1 MHTVCVMSDAE
12 NELPAKRF
20 VKMVP
25 LRALRGGGGGGK
37 GGLGGGLIC
46 KLLKLQFAVNKA
58 SIIRVHILI

>member
-1 MHTVCVMSDAE
+1 MNSVCVISDSE

-25 LRALRGGGGGGK
+25 LRALRGRGGGV
-37 GGLGGGLIC
+37 IC
-46 KLLKLQFAVNKA
+46 KLLKLQFAITTA

>member
-1 MHTVCVMSDAE
+1 MNSVCVISDSE

-25 LRALRGGGGGGK
+25 LRALRGRGGGRV
-37 GGLGGGLIC
+37 IC
-46 KLLKLQFAVNKA
+46 KLLKLQFAITTA

>member
-25 LRALRGGGGGGK
+25 LRALRGGGGGG
-37 GGLGGGLIC
+37 GRGAWGEG
-46 KLLKLQFAVNKA
+46 
-58 SIIRVHILI
+58 

>member
-1 MHTVCVMSDAE
+1 MNSVCVISDSE

-25 LRALRGGGGGGK
+25 LRALRGRGGGGV
-37 GGLGGGLIC
+37 IC
-46 KLLKLQFAVNKA
+46 KLLKLQFAITTA